1 MAKPWAISFYN
12 SKAWQDLRWARIL
25 QENFRC
31 QDCGEDYTLNPA
43 ELIGH
48 HMVTLTPGNIQD
60 KNVAMNPQLIKIVCK
75 KCHDKEHHRFGQ
87 HTAQNVFLVYGPPL
101 SGKKTLVNQLAERG
115 DIIVDIDLLWQ
126 AVSGCDLHDK
136 PDTLK
141 RNVFA
146 MRDMLIDQVRTRTGH
161 WGSAYIIGGYARKI
175 EREQLAAKLGASLL
189 FVGGEQE
196 ALKARAGA
204 LGIHGPEWCGYID
217 KWFRDY
223 QE

>member
-31 QDCGEDYTLNPA
+31 ENCGEDFTANPA
-43 ELIGH
+43 ALIGH
-48 HMVTLTPGNIQD
+48 HKLPLNPSNIQD
-60 KNVAMNPQLIKIVCK
+60 PKVSLNPSLIKIVCK
-75 KCHDKEHHRFGQ
+75 KCHDKEHHRFW
-87 HTAQNVFLVYGPPL
+87 HRTAQNIFLVYGPPL
-101 SGKKTLVNQLAERG
+101 AGKKTLVNQLAERG

-146 MRDMLIDQVRTRTGH
+146 MRDALIDQVCTRTGH
-161 WGSAYIIGGYARKI
+161 WDNAYIIGGYARKI

-189 FVGGEQE
+189 FVRGTQE
-196 ALKARAGA
+196 ELKARAGA
-204 LGIHGPEWCGYID
+204 LGVHGLEWCGYID

>member
-1 MAKPWAISFYN
+1 M
-12 SKAWQDLRWARIL
+12 
-25 QENFRC
+25 
-31 QDCGEDYTLNPA
+31 
-43 ELIGH
+43 
-48 HMVTLTPGNIQD
+48 
-60 KNVAMNPQLIKIVCK
+60 
-75 KCHDKEHHRFGQ
+75 
-87 HTAQNVFLVYGPPL
+87 
-101 SGKKTLVNQLAERG
+101 VNQLAERG

-146 MRDMLIDQVRTRTGH
+146 MRDALIDQVRTRTGH
-161 WGSAYIIGGYARKI
+161 WDNAYIIGGYARKI

-189 FVGGEQE
+189 FVGGAQE
-196 ALKARAGA
+196 ERKARAGA
-204 LGIHGPEWCGYID
+204 LGVHGPEWCGYID